1 MKKLIYLFLV
11 LAVFSCKNS
20 TNKPE
25 ETAEV
30 KSTKAEHKTKEDL
43 QTIPKEVQ
51 LNLDEYTSLMDSLSV
66 SDISS
71 IQVLKNYIINTLNV
85 SDELSDSA
93 YYMFLEF
100 FYASANNLN
109 DSLETKYSTVVRKI
123 YMNKEDSETI
133 EFKRLLDECG
143 LNLSTTRGYFYV
155 DVQPD
160 FFYETFKNNTS
171 PSINTFL
178 ELRDRELKN
187 TFAEDARLIISFND
201 LAERIYDWDQY
212 LKNYPDTRMK
222 IEADYFLETYLET
235 YLTGMENTKLFD
247 SKSRILIPEVKQSYE
262 SYLMNHGDTKSGM
275 IVQEYY
281 DILKRNHFEYS
292 DSIDYILKKYDLN
305 LMHGIQPLAR
315 L

>member
-20 TNKPE
+20 ANKAD
-25 ETAEV
+25 ETAEI
-30 KSTKAEHKTKEDL
+30 KSTKTELNAS
-43 QTIPKEVQ
+43 PKEVQ
-51 LNLDEYTSLMDSLSV
+51 LNLDEYVSLMDSLSV

-71 IQVLKNYIINTLNV
+71 IKVLKNYVINTLNV

-100 FYASANNLN
+100 FYTSANHLN
-109 DSLETKYSTVVRKI
+109 DRLETKYATVVRKI
-123 YMNKEDSETI
+123 YMNKEDSETR
-133 EFKRLLDECG
+133 EFQKLLDECG

-171 PSINTFL
+171 ASISTFL
-178 ELRDRELKN
+178 QLRDRELKN
-187 TFAEDARLIISFND
+187 TFAEDARLLISFND
-201 LAERIYDWDQY
+201 LGERIYDWDQY
-212 LKNYPDTRMK
+212 LKDYPDTRMK

-235 YLTGMENTKLFD
+235 FLTGMENTKLFD

-262 SYLMNHGDTKSGM
+262 SYLKNHGDTKSAR
-275 IVQEYY
+275 IIQEYY
-281 DILKRNHFEYS
+281 EILKRNQFEYS
-292 DSIDYILKKYDLN
+292 DSIDYILRKYELN